1 MKSLEGQALT
11 HKSPHYRIG
20 EAADQAGVSVAN
32 IRYYEKEGLLSPGA
46 RGDNNYRVYTEQDIH
61 QLRFIRMCRAMDMS
75 LDEVRGL
82 LSLDLRKKAD
92 CALANVALDE
102 HIGHVQERMAE
113 LGVLLQELQGLRNR
127 CNGQGQKCRVIEAL
141 HKKADDL
148 PAAVPRPKP
157 HRHV

>member
-1 MKSLEGQALT
+1 MKSLEGQALS
-11 HKSPHYRIG
+11 HQKPHLRIG
-20 EAADQAGVSVAN
+20 EAADRAGVSVAN
-32 IRYYEKEGLLSPGA
+32 IRYYEKEGLLNPGA
-46 RGDNNYRVYTEQDIH
+46 REDNNYRVYTTQDIH

-92 CALANVALDE
+92 CAAANVALDE

-113 LGVLLQELQGLRNR
+113 LADLLQELQGLRNR
-127 CNGQGQKCRVIEAL
+127 CNGKGPKCRVMEAL
-141 HKKADDL
+141 HKKADEL
-148 PAAVPRPKP
+148 PARAPQSKP